1 MASFPF
7 TFPWLC
13 FLYFYILLLLMP
25 VSGSVLL
32 YAGAHKISLKYL
44 FPEKMFIEICC
55 QKCQKC
61 NTICVTSWQ
70 PFSQSPIHSCR
81 SLAISNVNNLC
92 HQEAWNW
99 GRIFKRTDDHIF
111 EKTLKIELSPIPQA
125 YTLKLLKK
133 ARLCYILIISKSL
146 TYEINILIPNV
157 AEKNILILMEEK

>member
-1 MASFPF
+1 VSSQIYDHLCVWKFSLNSKLLGDKDCLHWIWPVKKITPFPF
-7 TFPWLC
+7 TFPYLC

-81 SLAISNVNNLC
+81 SLQALYLC
-92 HQEAWNW
+92 
-99 GRIFKRTDDHIF
+99 KRLDFTRF
-111 EKTLKIELSPIPQA
+111 L
-125 YTLKLLKK
+125 
-133 ARLCYILIISKSL
+133 
-146 TYEINILIPNV
+146 
-157 AEKNILILMEEK
+157 